1 MNGQMDGRTNAQ
13 CENSITPPPNPT
25 PTNPVCWGYKK
36 KKKSTNLNL
45 NEHSLICL

>member
-13 CENSITPPPNPT
+13 CENSITPPPTPHLPT
-25 PTNPVCWGYKK
+25 QFAGGII